1 MTTTTLTIQERIS
14 ELTARREPFVHA
26 RVVRAQEPSSAHAGD
41 TAIVRADGE
50 IEGFV
55 GGHCATGAVRDASLE
70 AIRTGVGTLLR
81 VLPDDADAF
90 PETPGARVVVN
101 PCLSGGAME
110 IFLEPVLP
118 APIAYVAGESPIARA
133 VADLAEHLGYEV
145 ARAAD
150 GATPAGAT
158 AAIVAQH
165 GGDEP
170 RAIRAAL
177 DAGVPFIGLVA
188 SSKRG
193 GALLDEMGL
202 TDEERARVHSP
213 VGLWIGARTAS
224 EIAVSIVAEIV
235 KAQRLDGVQGLDGA
249 AGPSDPA
256 SVTTTTTSQAI
267 DPICGMTVTIGPD
280 TVHLALDGE
289 DFWFCCPGCRDK
301 YAAQHA
307 GQQSSPPAGG

>member
-1 MTTTTLTIQERIS
+1 MSSTPTQERIS
-14 ELTARREPFVHA
+14 ELTRRREPFVHA
-26 RVVRAQEPSSAHAGD
+26 RVVRAQEPTSAHPGD
-41 TAIVRADGE
+41 TAIVHADGT

-55 GGHCATGAVRDASLE
+55 GGHCATGAVRTAALE
-70 AIRTGVGTLLR
+70 AMATGVSTLLR
-81 VLPDDADAF
+81 VLPDDAETF

-118 APIAYVAGESPIARA
+118 APLTYVAGDSPIARA

-145 ARAAD
+145 VRASAGEPR
-150 GATPAGAT
+150 GAV

-170 RAIRAAL
+170 KSIRAAL

-188 SSKRG
+188 STKRG
-193 GALLDEMGL
+193 TALLDEMRL
-202 TDEERARVHSP
+202 TPEERARVHSP

-224 EIAVSIVAEIV
+224 EIAVSILAEIV
-235 KAQRLDGVQGLDGA
+235 KAHRLDGAQGSNGVA
-249 AGPSDPA
+249 AGPTDPLLTDA
-256 SVTTTTTSQAI
+256 VAPAAGAAPTQAI

-280 TVHLALDGE
+280 TVHLELEGE

-301 YAAQHA
+301 YAAEH
-307 GQQSSPPAGG
+307 

>member
-1 MTTTTLTIQERIS
+1 MSITSASTVQERIS
-14 ELTARREPFVHA
+14 ELTARREPFVQA

-55 GGHCATGAVRDASLE
+55 GGHCATGAVRDAALE
-70 AIRTGVGTLLR
+70 AIRTGVSTLLR
-81 VLPDDADAF
+81 VLPDDAEAF

-118 APIAYVAGESPIARA
+118 APIAYVAGDSPIARA
-133 VADLAEHLGYEV
+133 VADLADHLGYQV
-145 ARAAD
+145 ALAAD
-150 GATPAGAT
+150 GETPAGAI

-188 SSKRG
+188 SEKRG
-193 GALLDEMGL
+193 GALLDEMDL

-224 EIAVSIVAEIV
+224 EIAVSIIAEIV
-235 KAQRLDGVQGLDGA
+235 KAHRLDGAAA
-249 AGPSDPA
+249 AGPSDPP
-256 SVTTTTTSQAI
+256 SVTTPAPMQAI

-280 TVHLALDGE
+280 TVHLEKDGQ
-289 DFWFCCPGCRDK
+289 DYWFCCPGCRDK
-301 YAAQHA
+301 YAAQ
-307 GQQSSPPAGG
+307 